1 MVPELH
7 HKLTTRLQRGWE
19 EDLHRK
25 EVGWPQVLVSPQH
38 LHLLDA
44 SAVEPAQELQM
55 GLKPVVWWQA
65 AKVGVL
71 RPWLPFPKDQP
82 QLRYSRVAAAEVAV
96 QSSKEEELQMQVA
109 VGSVGVRQ
117 KYR

>member
-1 MVPELH
+1 
-7 HKLTTRLQRGWE
+7 
-19 EDLHRK
+19 
-25 EVGWPQVLVSPQH
+25 
-38 LHLLDA
+38 
-44 SAVEPAQELQM
+44 M
-55 GLKPVVWWQA
+55 GE
-65 AKVGVL
+65 L

-109 VGSVGVRQ
+109 VGSVEVRQ

>member
-7 HKLTTRLQRGWE
+7 HKLTKRLQRGWE

-25 EVGWPQVLVSPQH
+25 EVGWPQVLVFPQH

-55 GLKPVVWWQA
+55 GLKPVVWWLA
-65 AKVGVL
+65 L
-71 RPWLPFPKDQP
+71 HPWQRD
-82 QLRYSRVAAAEVAV
+82 VAEVAA
-96 QSSKEEELQMQVA
+96 QLII
-109 VGSVGVRQ
+109 
-117 KYR
+117 